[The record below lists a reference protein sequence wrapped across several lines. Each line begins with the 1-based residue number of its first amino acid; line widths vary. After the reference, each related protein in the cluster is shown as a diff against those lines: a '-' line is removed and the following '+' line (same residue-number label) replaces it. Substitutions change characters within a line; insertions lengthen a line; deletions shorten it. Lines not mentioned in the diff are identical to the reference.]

1 MAKTKRS
8 DASIVKKLNSLVMA
22 LEDFKYIPSRNR
34 KTDIIGTA
42 CQYSSHPKLKRE
54 DFTDILDMK
63 ISDII
68 KQQEEEHKNKL
79 KK

>member
-1 MAKTKRS
+1 
-8 DASIVKKLNSLVMA
+8 MA
-22 LEDFKYIPSRNR
+22 LEDFKYTPLANR

-42 CQYSSHPKLKRE
+42 CQYSNNPKLKRE

-68 KQQEEEHKNKL
+68 KQQEEETKNKL